1 MSLQSHDVAK
11 QCGFSNHWLVSCCLN
26 KTCLDSEKRF
36 VYKGAPMRLTRN
48 HVGQQLSQGQL

>member
-11 QCGFSNHWLVSCCLN
+11 QCGFSNHWLVCCLN